1 MNPWLALAIFLLSI
15 TDDIAVVI
23 YLRRVVAGKRRS
35 ASLLSGA
42 LTVLISLEIFIYV
55 SDWIYILPNAIGS
68 IVGTWIALWLEEK
81 LPKQKARDSKGRFK
95 TPPPKLLQ
103 VEKEIL

>member
-1 MNPWLALAIFLLSI
+1 MNLWLALAIFVLSI

-23 YLRRVVAGKRRS
+23 YLRRVVAGKRKS
-35 ASLLSGA
+35 AALLSGG
-42 LTVLISLEIFIYV
+42 LTLLISLEVFIYV
-55 SDWIYILPNAIGS
+55 SDWIYLFPNAIGS
-68 IVGTWIALWLEEK
+68 VIGTWIALCLEER
-81 LPKQKARDSKGRFK
+81 LPKQTPRTSKGRFK